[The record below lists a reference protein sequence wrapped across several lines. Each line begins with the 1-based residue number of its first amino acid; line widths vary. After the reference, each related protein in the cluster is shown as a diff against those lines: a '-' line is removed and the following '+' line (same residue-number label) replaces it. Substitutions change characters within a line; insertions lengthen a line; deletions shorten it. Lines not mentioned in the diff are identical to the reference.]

1 MPNTH
6 KQKTVK
12 PKPEISLNTM
22 KKKLLLSAAAVL
34 GITLQSLALPANPT
48 PRVITQPDGST
59 ITIVMHGDE
68 YGSYITNL
76 NGDIIQ
82 RCDDGF
88 FRYSQMSEG
97 VCIASQYIA
106 RDNNEE
112 NNDLQLF
119 LQQVDQDAITS
130 HIARGAEARRKTMS
144 YEARPEGA
152 PLRQLARATADG
164 EVKKVR
170 GLVILAEF
178 QDVKFSENGTVEN
191 INALMNEE
199 GNDYLGGIG
208 SARDYFLD
216 QSFGKFE
223 PTFDVIGPV
232 TLPEKES
239 YYGAPQDGYSGGDD
253 GSKVYYMPLH
263 ACDAAYE
270 QGLCDFSDYDCDGDG
285 VVDLVFVVYAGYA
298 ESSGADKNT
307 IWPHAAW
314 VGSLNANK
322 DREYNG
328 VKLDA
333 YACTS
338 ELAGIEGTNL
348 YGIGAICHEFSHTL
362 GLPDWYDTKGMG
374 GFGMN
379 KWSVMDQGCH
389 NFDGRVPCG
398 YNAYER
404 EFCGWMS
411 ITELTEKA
419 SIQLENVATSATAYK
434 VVANNNT
441 DRYFTIETRV
451 KTGWDQYLPTEGILI
466 IKVDYDADAWDM
478 QNNSVNTLPAR
489 QRFQFVP
496 ADNKADVNTFEGD
509 LWPNGNQNSFSD
521 TTTPKMK
528 IHLTTIKDKPLTN
541 IAFDTTTKIGSFD
554 FKGGD
559 SGIFDITA
567 SGIGTYYD
575 GCNIVVKNN
584 VATEATIYNI
594 QGMIVATVPVVNG
607 EATYQPDTKG
617 LYIVRC
623 GNESTKVNV
632 R

>member
-1 MPNTH
+1 
-6 KQKTVK
+6 
-12 PKPEISLNTM
+12 M
-22 KKKLLLSAAAVL
+22 KKRILLSAAIAMSVAFQ
-34 GITLQSLALPANPT
+34 GLALPADPT

-68 YGSYITNL
+68 YGSYITTTD
-76 NGDIIQ
+76 GHIVQ

-88 FRYSQMSEG
+88 FRYSQMSG
-97 VCIASQYIA
+97 DVCIATDVIA
-106 RDNNEE
+106 RDNEKIDARIE
-112 NNDLQLF
+112 
-119 LQQVDQDAITS
+119 QVDRNAIIN
-130 HIARGAEARRKTMS
+130 HIQEGAQLKRQSMS

-152 PLRQLARATADG
+152 PLRKIAQATQED
-164 EVKKVR
+164 EVKTVR

-178 QDVKFSENGTVEN
+178 QDVKFSENGTKEN
-191 INALMNEE
+191 ISALMNEE

-208 SARDYFLD
+208 SARDYFLA
-216 QSFGKFE
+216 QSYGKFD

-232 TLPEKES
+232 TLPENEA
-239 YYGAPQDGYSGGDD
+239 YYGAPQQGYSGGDD
-253 GSKVYYMPLH
+253 GAKVYYMPLH

-270 QGLCDFSDYDCDGDG
+270 QGLCNFADYDSNLDG

-322 DREYNG
+322 DRIYDG

-338 ELAGIEGTNL
+338 ELAGTTGTDL

-362 GLPDWYDTKGMG
+362 GLPDWYDTKGGG

-389 NFDGRVPCG
+389 NFDGRIPCG

-404 EFCGWMS
+404 EFCGWME
-411 ITELTEKA
+411 ITELTDKA
-419 SIQLENVATSATAYK
+419 SIEMTNVATSATAYK
-434 VVANNNT
+434 VVASNNS
-441 DRYFTIETRV
+441 DRYFTLETRV
-451 KTGWDQYLPTEGILI
+451 KEGWDQHLPGEGILI
-466 IKVDYDADAWDM
+466 IKVDYDADAWNM
-478 QNNSVNTLPAR
+478 QNNSVNTLSAR

-496 ADNKADVNTFEGD
+496 ADNKIDVNTFEGD
-509 LWPNGNQNSFSD
+509 LWPNGAQNAFSD

-528 IHLTTIKDKPLTN
+528 IHLTTIKNKPITN
-541 IAFDTTTKIGSFD
+541 MTFDTATKVATFD
-554 FKGGD
+554 FMGGD
-559 SGIFDITA
+559 SGVEGILSDNDMAYYNGTDI
-567 SGIGTYYD
+567 
-575 GCNIVVKNN
+575 IVRSNN
-584 VATEATIYNI
+584 AGEAAIYNI
-594 QGMIVATVPVVNG
+594 QGMLIATLPIVNG
-607 EATYQPDTKG
+607 EAAYTVDNEG

-623 GNESTKVNV
+623 GQECTKVFV
-632 R
+632 KQ